1 MEFFIHQVYKL
12 SETRRLPS
20 KIPRFLQDL
29 HSVCFNITLAYLF
42 SVQLLR
48 SFAAKMGATVQ
59 KKRLADIN
67 EYRIHLET
75 ESYAKQFKE

>member
-1 MEFFIHQVYKL
+1 M
-12 SETRRLPS
+12 
-20 KIPRFLQDL
+20 
-29 HSVCFNITLAYLF
+29 CFNITLAYLF